1 MKTFRQQLRN
11 WVKEKKESGRTPEEI
26 SLLEEVMNKIN
37 ELEKVV
43 VEFWAPWCGP
53 CKMLKPVFERVAT
66 TNTTNIQMYTMNIEE
81 GDNKEIAIEYGVR
94 SIPAIK
100 TFDGSELRE
109 TSVGVV
115 SEDRIKELV
124 GSLVL

>member
-1 MKTFRQQLRN
+1 MEITNSELR
-11 WVKEKKESGRTPEEI
+11 EKLNNG
-26 SLLEEVMNKIN
+26 
-37 ELEKVV
+37 EKVV

-100 TFDGSELRE
+100 TFNGSELRE

-124 GSLVL
+124 DSLVL

>member
-1 MKTFRQQLRN
+1 M
-11 WVKEKKESGRTPEEI
+11 EI
-26 SLLEEVMNKIN
+26 TNS
-37 ELEKVV
+37 ELKQKLNNGEKVI

-53 CKMLKPVFERVAT
+53 CRMLKPVFERVAT
-66 TNTTNIQMYTMNIEE
+66 SNTTDIQMYTMNIEE

-100 TFDGSELRE
+100 TFNGETLIE

-115 SEDRIKELV
+115 SEGRINELV
-124 GSLVL
+124 SNLL